1 MEDDKKLK
9 FAKKTIEMLKTD
21 PSSVAFAEETLDK
34 KLLLKFKKSK
44 YKDDKKFFN
53 VVNSLLLNSD
63 TAFEP
68 ENVNRTDY
76 VEKREID
83 HSTLYGFNAPFQLF
97 HADIENLEFLGKN
110 ATFPQ
115 YVLVIVD
122 LFSSKVYTYPMK
134 SRKQIRQK
142 LEQFYGDVKSKRKGT
157 KMRLQVDQEFQQ
169 VKIKNL
175 NELNNVTMFSTSLR
189 DGKAFPAEQ
198 KIRELKTR
206 IVKLK
211 SQKLKIP
218 PKKIIEILTANM
230 NIRPS
235 AKYGFSPD

>member
-1 MEDDKKLK
+1 MLNNE
-9 FAKKTIEMLKTD
+9 TI
-21 PSSVAFAEETLDK
+21 
-34 KLLLKFKKSK
+34 
-44 YKDDKKFFN
+44 
-53 VVNSLLLNSD
+53 
-63 TAFEP
+63 FEP

-76 VEKREID
+76 VKKREID
-83 HSTLYGFNAPFQLF
+83 HSTLYSFNAPFQLL
-97 HADIENLEFLGKN
+97 HADIGNLEFLGKN

-142 LEQFYGDVKSKRKGT
+142 LEQFYRDVKSKRKGK

-169 VKIKNL
+169 VKIKDL

-189 DGKAFPAEQ
+189 GGKAFAAEQ

-206 IVKLK
+206 IAKLK

-218 PKKIIEILTANM
+218 PKKIIEISTANM

-235 AKYGFSPD
+235 AKYGFSPEEVEKRALESERSRVLYNMHRLEKTNKLNQRQERYDKKKYLRENSQSVQNKLF